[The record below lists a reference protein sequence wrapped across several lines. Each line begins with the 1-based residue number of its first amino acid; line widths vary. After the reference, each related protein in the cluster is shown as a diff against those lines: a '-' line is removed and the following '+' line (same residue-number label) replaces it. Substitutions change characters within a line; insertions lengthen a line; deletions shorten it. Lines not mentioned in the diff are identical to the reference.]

1 MTRPTINVIIDFS
14 TGAAFG
20 YPFILDSS
28 ELGGG
33 DVLSDSATSLVV
45 DVSNLLDSVN
55 TNRGRNI
62 SSEQFQTGTASIRVL
77 DQNGDFNPQNP
88 ASPYYTYLN
97 PMRKMTITATY
108 LGVTYPIFAGY
119 ITGYNTTTPKF
130 TGDLVYTTI
139 TAVDGFRL
147 FQNAQFFGV
156 TGAVAGETTGVRIGK
171 ILDTIGFPA
180 TLRDIDTGLTTVQA
194 DPATQRTALQAL
206 QTVATTEY
214 GAIYMDHTGRVTF
227 QDRNLTVSSVA
238 GTPVVFKDDG
248 TAIGYFDVKW
258 VFDDTQVYNL
268 ATVTRTGGSVQTA
281 QDAASIAKFFTH
293 SYNQSGLLMQTDAVA
308 LDYARAFVA
317 SRKET
322 SSRVDELTLD
332 LQQDNYTAGTI
343 AGLDLDFFDPISVTT
358 NQPNNTTL
366 SKTVQV
372 FNVSHSITPNSWK
385 VRFGTAEP
393 IIDGFILDSAL
404 YGILDTNVLSY

>member
-1 MTRPTINVIIDFS
+1 MTRPSINVTIDFS
-14 TGAAFG
+14 TGASFG
-20 YPFILDSS
+20 YPFVLGTS
-28 ELGGG
+28 ELDGG
-33 DVLSDSATSLVV
+33 DVLSDSSTSLVV
-45 DVSNLLDSVN
+45 DVSSLLDSIN

-62 SSEQFQTGTASIRVL
+62 SSEQFQTGTASIRLL
-77 DQNGDFNPQNP
+77 DRNGNFNPQNTL
-88 ASPYYTYLN
+88 SPYYTYLN

-108 LGVTYPIFAGY
+108 ASVTYPIFAGY
-119 ITGYNTTTPKF
+119 ITGYNTSTPKF
-130 TGDLVYTTI
+130 DGDIVYTTI

-156 TGAVAGETTGVRIGK
+156 TGAVAGETTGTRIGK
-171 ILDTIGFPA
+171 ILDTIGWPT

-214 GAIYMDHTGRVTF
+214 GAIYMDTTGRCTF

-268 ATVTRTGGSVQTA
+268 ATVTRTGGSVQTVS
-281 QDAASIAKFFTH
+281 DAASIATYFTH
-293 SYNQSGLLMQTDAVA
+293 SYNQSGLLMETDSVA
-308 LDYARAFVA
+308 LDYAQAFVS
-317 SRKET
+317 SRKDT
-322 SSRVDELTLD
+322 TSRVDELTLD
-332 LQQDNYTAGTI
+332 LQQDNYTAGTV
-343 AGLDLDFFDPISVTT
+343 AALSLDFFSPISVTT
-358 NQPNNTTL
+358 TQPNNTTL

-372 FNVSHSITPNSWK
+372 FNISHSITPNSWK
-385 VRFGTAEP
+385 TRLGTAEP
-393 IIDGFILDSAL
+393 IIDGFILDSTL
-404 YGILDTNVLSY
+404 YGILDTSVLSY

>member
-14 TGAAFG
+14 TGASFG

-28 ELGGG
+28 VLGGA
-33 DVLSDSATSLVV
+33 DVLSDSPTSLVV
-45 DVSNLLDSVN
+45 DVSDLLDSIS
-55 TNRGRNI
+55 TNRGRQI
-62 SSEQFQTGTASIRVL
+62 SAEQFNTGTAAIRVL

-97 PMRKMTITATY
+97 PMRKITITATY

-119 ITGYNTTTPKF
+119 ITGYNTSTPKF
-130 TGDLVYTTI
+130 TGDIVYTTI

-156 TGAVAGETTGVRIGK
+156 TGATAGETTGSRIGK
-171 ILDTIGFPA
+171 ILDTIGWPSA
-180 TLRDIDTGLTTVQA
+180 LRDIDTGLTTVQA

-214 GAIYMDHTGRVTF
+214 GAIYMDAQGRCTF
-227 QDRNLTVSSVA
+227 QDRNVTVGSVA

-258 VFDDTQVYNL
+258 VFDDTQIYNL
-268 ATVTRTGGSVQTA
+268 ATITRTGGSVQTA
-281 QDAASIAKFFTH
+281 SDSASITKFFTH
-293 SYNQSGLLMQTDAVA
+293 SYNQSGLLMETDAEA
-308 LDYARAFVA
+308 LNYAQAFIG
-317 SRKET
+317 SRKDT
-322 SSRVDELTLD
+322 TVRVDELTLD

-343 AGLDLDFFDPISVTT
+343 AALSMDFFTPVSITT
-358 NQPNNTTL
+358 SQPNNTTL
-366 SKTVQV
+366 SKTEQI
-372 FNVSHSITPNSWK
+372 FNVAHSITPNSWK

-404 YGILDTNVLSY
+404 YGILDTSVLSY

>member
-1 MTRPTINVIIDFS
+1 MTRPSINVIIDFS
-14 TGAAFG
+14 TGASFG
-20 YPFILDSS
+20 YPFVLGTS
-28 ELGGG
+28 ELDGGN
-33 DVLSDSATSLVV
+33 VLSDSSTSLVV
-45 DVSNLLDSVN
+45 DVSNLLDSIQ

-62 SSEQFQTGTASIRVL
+62 SSEQFQTGTASIRLL
-77 DQNGDFNPQNP
+77 DRNGNFNPQNP

-97 PMRKMTITATY
+97 PMRKMTITSTY
-108 LGVTYPIFAGY
+108 LGVTYSIFAGY
-119 ITGYNTTTPKF
+119 ITGYNTSTPKF
-130 TGDLVYTTI
+130 DGDIVYTTI

-156 TGAVAGETTGVRIGK
+156 TGAVAGETTGTRIGK
-171 ILDTIGFPA
+171 ILNTIGWPTA
-180 TLRDIDTGLTTVQA
+180 LRDIDTGLTTVQA

-214 GAIYMDHTGRVTF
+214 GAIYMDTTGRCTF

-268 ATVTRTGGSVQTA
+268 ATVSRTGGSVQTA
-281 QDAASIAKFFTH
+281 QDATSIAKFFTH
-293 SYNQSGLLMQTDAVA
+293 SYNQSGLLMQTDATA
-308 LDYARAFVA
+308 LDYAQAFVA
-317 SRKET
+317 SRKDT

-332 LQQDNYTAGTI
+332 LQQDNYTAGTV
-343 AGLDLDFFDPISVTT
+343 AALSLDFFSPISVTT
-358 NQPNNTTL
+358 TQPNNTTL

-385 VRFGTAEP
+385 TRFGTAEP

-404 YGILDTNVLSY
+404 YGILDTSVLSY

>member
-1 MTRPTINVIIDFS
+1 MTRPVINVIIDFS
-14 TGAAFG
+14 TGASFG
-20 YPFILDSS
+20 FPFVLDTSS
-28 ELGGG
+28 LDGG
-33 DVLSDSATSLVV
+33 DVLSDSSTSLVV
-45 DVSNLLDSVN
+45 DVSDLLDSVN

-62 SSEQFQTGTASIRVL
+62 SSEQFQTGTASIRLL
-77 DQNGDFNPQNP
+77 DQNGDFNPQN
-88 ASPYYTYLN
+88 AGSPYYTYLN

-108 LGVTYPIFAGY
+108 NSVTYPIFAGY
-119 ITGYNTTTPKF
+119 ITGYNTSTPKF
-130 TGDLVYTTI
+130 NGDIVYTTI

-156 TGAVAGETTGVRIGK
+156 TGAVAGETTGTRIGK
-171 ILDTIGFPA
+171 ILDTIGWPA

-206 QTVATTEY
+206 QTCATTEY
-214 GAIYMDHTGRVTF
+214 GAIYMDHSGRVTF

-268 ATVTRTGGSVQTA
+268 ATVTRTGGSVQTVS
-281 QDAASIAKFFTH
+281 DATSIAKFFTH

-308 LDYARAFVA
+308 LDYAQAFVA
-317 SRKET
+317 SRKDT
-322 SSRVDELTLD
+322 TSRVDELTLD
-332 LQQDNYTAGTI
+332 LQQDNYTAGTV
-343 AGLDLDFFDPISVTT
+343 AALSLDFFSPVSVTT
-358 NQPNNTTL
+358 TQPNNTTL

-385 VRFGTAEP
+385 TRLGTAEP
-393 IIDGFILDSAL
+393 IIDGFILDSTL
-404 YGILDTNVLSY
+404 YGILDTSVLSY

>member
-1 MTRPTINVIIDFS
+1 MTRPVINVIIDFS
-14 TGAAFG
+14 TGASFG
-20 YPFILDSS
+20 YPFVLGTSSLD
-28 ELGGG
+28 GG
-33 DVLSDSATSLVV
+33 DVLSDSASSLVV

-62 SSEQFQTGTASIRVL
+62 SSEQFQTGTASIRLL

-88 ASPYYTYLN
+88 ASPYFTYLN

-119 ITGYNTTTPKF
+119 ITGYNTSTPKF
-130 TGDLVYTTI
+130 NGDIVYTTI

-171 ILDTIGFPA
+171 ILDTIGWP
-180 TLRDIDTGLTTVQA
+180 TPLRDIDTGLTTVQA

-206 QTVATTEY
+206 QTVATTEF
-214 GAIYMDHTGRVTF
+214 GAIYMDHSGRLTF

-238 GTPVVFKDDG
+238 GTPVVFNDNG

-281 QDAASIAKFFTH
+281 SDAASIAKFFTH
-293 SYNQSGLLMQTDAVA
+293 SYNQSGLLMETDAVA
-308 LDYARAFVA
+308 LDYAQAFIA

-322 SSRVDELTLD
+322 STRVDELTLD
-332 LQQDNYTAGTI
+332 LQQDDYTAGTI

-358 NQPNNTTL
+358 TQPNNTTL

-372 FNVSHSITPNSWK
+372 FNISHSITPNSWK
-385 VRFGTAEP
+385 TRFGTAEP

-404 YGILDTNVLSY
+404 YGILDTSVLSY

>member
-1 MTRPTINVIIDFS
+1 MTRPVINVIIDFS
-14 TGAAFG
+14 TGASFG
-20 YPFILDSS
+20 FPFVLDTSS
-28 ELGGG
+28 LDGG
-33 DVLSDSATSLVV
+33 DVLSDSATALVV

-62 SSEQFQTGTASIRVL
+62 SSEQFQTGTASIRLL
-77 DQNGDFNPQNP
+77 DQNGDFNPQNTL
-88 ASPYYTYLN
+88 SPYYTYLN

-108 LGVTYPIFAGY
+108 SGVTYPLFAGY
-119 ITGYNTTTPKF
+119 ITGYNTSTPKF
-130 TGDLVYTTI
+130 NGDLVYTTI

-206 QTVATTEY
+206 QTCATTEY

-268 ATVTRTGGSVQTA
+268 ATVTRTNGAVQTA
-281 QDAASIAKFFTH
+281 SDAASIATYFTH

-308 LDYARAFVA
+308 LDYAQAFIA
-317 SRKET
+317 SRKDT

-332 LQQDNYTAGTI
+332 LQQDNYTAGTV
-343 AGLDLDFFDPISVTT
+343 AALTLDFFSPISVTT

-372 FNVSHSITPNSWK
+372 FNISHSITPSSWK
-385 VRFGTAEP
+385 TRFGTAEP

-404 YGILDTNVLSY
+404 YAILGTSVLSY

>member
-1 MTRPTINVIIDFS
+1 MTRPVINVIIDFS

-20 YPFILDSS
+20 YPFILGTS

-194 DPATQRTALQAL
+194 DPATQRTALAAL
-206 QTVATTEY
+206 QTCATTEY

-268 ATVTRTGGSVQTA
+268 ATVTRTGGSVQTVS
-281 QDAASIAKFFTH
+281 DAASIAKFFTH
-293 SYNQSGLLMQTDAVA
+293 SYNQSDLLMQTDAVA
-308 LDYARAFVA
+308 LDYAQAFVA

-358 NQPNNTTL
+358 TQPNNTTL

-372 FNVSHSITPNSWK
+372 FNISHSITPSSWK
-385 VRFGTAEP
+385 TRFGTAEP
-393 IIDGFILDSAL
+393 IIDGFILNSAL
-404 YGILDTNVLSY
+404 YAILGTSVLSY

>member
-1 MTRPTINVIIDFS
+1 MTRPVINVIIDFS
-14 TGAAFG
+14 TGASFG
-20 YPFILDSS
+20 YPFVIGTS

-33 DVLSDSATSLVV
+33 DVLSDSASSLVV

-62 SSEQFQTGTASIRVL
+62 SSEQFQTGTASIRLL

-108 LGVTYPIFAGY
+108 SGVTYPIFAGY
-119 ITGYNTTTPKF
+119 ITGYNTSTPKF
-130 TGDLVYTTI
+130 NGDIVYTTI

-156 TGAVAGETTGVRIGK
+156 TGAVAGETTGTRIGK
-171 ILDTIGFPA
+171 ILDTIGWPTA
-180 TLRDIDTGLTTVQA
+180 LRDIDTGLTTVQA
-194 DPATQRTALQAL
+194 DPGTQRTALQAL

-214 GAIYMDHTGRVTF
+214 GAIYMDHTGRLTF

-258 VFDDTQVYNL
+258 VFDDTQIYNL

-281 QDAASIAKFFTH
+281 SDAASIAKFFTH

-308 LDYARAFVA
+308 LDYAQAFIA

-322 SSRVDELTLD
+322 TTRVDELTLD
-332 LQQDNYTAGTI
+332 LQQDNYTAGTV

-358 NQPNNTTL
+358 TQPNNTTL

-404 YGILDTNVLSY
+404 YGILGTSVLSY

>member
-1 MTRPTINVIIDFS
+1 MTRPVINVIIDFS
-14 TGAAFG
+14 TGASFG
-20 YPFILDSS
+20 YPFIIGTS
-28 ELGGG
+28 ELGGA
-33 DVLSDSATSLVV
+33 DVLSDSSSSLVV
-45 DVSNLLDSVN
+45 DVSDLLDSVN

-62 SSEQFQTGTASIRVL
+62 SSEQFQTGTASIRLL

-108 LGVTYPIFAGY
+108 SGVTYPIFAGY
-119 ITGYNTTTPKF
+119 ITGYNTSTPKF
-130 TGDLVYTTI
+130 NGDIVYTSI

-156 TGAVAGETTGVRIGK
+156 TGAVAGETTGTRIGK
-171 ILDTIGFPA
+171 ILDTIGWPTA
-180 TLRDIDTGLTTVQA
+180 LRDIDTGLTTVQA
-194 DPATQRTALQAL
+194 DPATQRTALAAL

-214 GAIYMDHTGRVTF
+214 GAIYMDHSGRLTF
-227 QDRNLTVSSVA
+227 QDRNVTVASVA

-258 VFDDTQVYNL
+258 VFDDTQIYNL
-268 ATVTRTGGSVQTA
+268 ATVTRTGGTVQTA
-281 QDAASIAKFFTH
+281 SDAASIAKFFTH

-308 LDYARAFVA
+308 LDYAQAFIA

-322 SSRVDELTLD
+322 TTRVDELTLD

-358 NQPNNTTL
+358 TQPNNTTL

-404 YGILDTNVLSY
+404 YGILGTSVLSY